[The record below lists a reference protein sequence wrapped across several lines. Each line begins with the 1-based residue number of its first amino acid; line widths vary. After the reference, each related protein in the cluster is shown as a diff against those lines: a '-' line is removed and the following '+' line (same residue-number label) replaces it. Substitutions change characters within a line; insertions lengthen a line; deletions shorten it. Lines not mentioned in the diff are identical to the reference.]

1 METFEVKNPCT
12 GEVVAICK
20 KATVEDVNLAIE
32 ASHTAFKLWKKTP
45 VAERVK
51 LQHKAAEGMRK
62 NADELANILASELG
76 RPFAGCLLEIN
87 RSADLLDF
95 YAEEGLRM
103 KGEVTQHNI
112 EGEKA
117 LIVREPIGVVGSIT
131 PFNYPITL
139 LMMKLGAALVA
150 GCTVVAKPSD
160 DTPLSTLKL
169 SEIFNEAGYP
179 KAVFQV
185 VTGAGRIVGNALVS
199 HPLVSKIAFT
209 GGTSTGK
216 NIGAIAAQHNKRCT
230 LELGGQSPAIVCHD
244 ADIEAATA
252 AIVRH
257 GFANSGQFCYRVNRV
272 YIHESIYEKCLE
284 RMVAL
289 VQKLTVGH
297 PHSGC
302 DMGPLVNYKIYQNSE
317 VQVADAIEK
326 GALIKTGGQRLIGE
340 LYDKGWFFPPTLIA
354 NANHSMKIMTE
365 ETFGPVLGIMPFK
378 TNEEA
383 IELANDS
390 EYGLAGYIFSEQL
403 GTGLRI
409 AESLEAG
416 SVWINNIHRSYHDV
430 PFGGV
435 KQSGMGRE
443 KGRYG
448 IEAYTELKTIYMN
461 Y

>member
-1 METFEVKNPCT
+1 LEKNTSCRT
-12 GEVVAICK
+12 CK
-20 KATVEDVNLAIE
+20 IATQ
-32 ASHTAFKLWKKTP
+32 SS
-45 VAERVK
+45 
-51 LQHKAAEGMRK
+51 

-76 RPFAGCLLEIN
+76 RPINGCLLEIN

-95 YAEEGLRM
+95 YAEEGLRI

-112 EGEKA
+112 DGEKA
-117 LIVREPIGVVGSIT
+117 LIIREPIGVVGSIT

-150 GCTVVAKPSD
+150 GCTIVAKPSD
-160 DTPLSTLKL
+160 DTPLSTLRL
-169 SEIFNEAGYP
+169 CEIFNEAGYP
-179 KAVFQV
+179 QNVFQV
-185 VTGAGRIVGNALVS
+185 VTGAGRIA
-199 HPLVSKIAFT
+199 

-216 NIGAIAAQHNKRCT
+216 NIGQIAAQHNKRCT

-244 ADIEAATA
+244 ADIETATA

-257 GFANSGQFCYRVNRV
+257 GYANSGQFCYRVNRV
-272 YIHESIYEKCLE
+272 YIHETIYEKCIDL
-284 RMVAL
+284 MVDL
-289 VQKLTVGH
+289 VGKLKVGH
-297 PHSGC
+297 PFSGA
-302 DMGPLVNYKIYQNSE
+302 DMGPIVNYKIYENSE
-317 VQVADAIEK
+317 IQVADAIEK
-326 GALIKTGGQRLIGE
+326 GATIKTGGKRLKGE
-340 LYDKGWFFPPTLIA
+340 LYDKGWFFPPTLIT

-378 TNEEA
+378 TNEEV
-383 IELANDS
+383 IRLANDS
-390 EYGLAGYIFSEQL
+390 EYGLAAYVFSEQL
-403 GTGLRI
+403 GTGLRM
-409 AESLEAG
+409 AEELEAG

-448 IEAYTELKTIYMN
+448 IEAYTELKTIYLN